1 MSRRPL
7 TACFA
12 WSLLP
17 VAAIVMPA
25 HAVTYMS
32 ASEARKLMFPDADR
46 FSSIPEAS
54 LRQWQEKLAKILDAD
69 VRIRRLKLWEVR
81 KGEQLIGYFATDA
94 AIGRDDYF
102 DYAVSLDAD
111 AVIRQVEILNYKEA
125 HGQEVHDHT
134 PWRKQFT
141 GKNADSAL
149 ELDTDIKNISGA
161 TLSCSHLTDNIR
173 TLTRL
178 LKTGQGGA
186 FKTS

>member
-1 MSRRPL
+1 
-7 TACFA
+7 
-12 WSLLP
+12 
-17 VAAIVMPA
+17 
-25 HAVTYMS
+25 
-32 ASEARKLMFPDADR
+32 MFPEADR
-46 FSSIPEAS
+46 FISIPQAS
-54 LRQWQEKLAKILDAD
+54 LRQWQEKLTRILDAD
-69 VRIRRLKLWEVR
+69 VRIRHLKLWEVR
-81 KGEQLIGYFATDA
+81 KGDQLIGYFATDS

-102 DYAVSLDAD
+102 DYAVSLDTE

-134 PWRKQFT
+134 PWRKEYI

-149 ELDTDIKNISGA
+149 ELETDIRNISGA

-178 LKTGQGGA
+178 LKTGMGGT